1 MYRSGPVNPSFTHAN
16 MSRGPLFGDCHGF
29 MPPQLK
35 TNNKM
40 LLKKISHPIVIT
52 AGSLKS
58 AFPTISPWPV
68 FEVMSPPELS
78 PQNPNQ

>member
-1 MYRSGPVNPSFTHAN
+1 
-16 MSRGPLFGDCHGF
+16 
-29 MPPQLK
+29 
-35 TNNKM
+35 
-40 LLKKISHPIVIT
+40 
-52 AGSLKS
+52 LKS